1 MGKLEKVKLLFY
13 ICNMKSSVEVIIV
26 MFTLVFGLSMFNWML
41 NFTPSF
47 NQITEV
53 EIVREEEEEWI

>member
-1 MGKLEKVKLLFY
+1 
-13 ICNMKSSVEVIIV
+13 MKSSIEVIIV

-47 NQITEV
+47 SEITEV
-53 EIVREEEEEWI
+53 EVVKEEEEE

>member
-1 MGKLEKVKLLFY
+1 MK
-13 ICNMKSSVEVIIV
+13 NMLDVLVV

-47 NQITEV
+47 NVVNEI
-53 EIVREEEEEWI
+53 EIVKEDEEE

>member
-53 EIVREEEEEWI
+53 EIVREEEEE

>member
-1 MGKLEKVKLLFY
+1 
-13 ICNMKSSVEVIIV
+13 MKNSIEVIVV

-53 EIVREEEEEWI
+53 EVVREEEEE

>member
-1 MGKLEKVKLLFY
+1 
-13 ICNMKSSVEVIIV
+13 MKSSVEVIVV

-47 NQITEV
+47 NVVNEI
-53 EIVREEEEEWI
+53 EIVKEDEEE

>member
-1 MGKLEKVKLLFY
+1 
-13 ICNMKSSVEVIIV
+13 MKSSVEVIVV

-47 NQITEV
+47 NQVTEV
-53 EIVREEEEEWI
+53 EIVREEEEE

>member
-1 MGKLEKVKLLFY
+1 MGNLENVNLMYY
-13 ICNMKSSVEVIIV
+13 ICCMKNSIEVIVV

-53 EIVREEEEEWI
+53 EVVREEEEE

>member
-1 MGKLEKVKLLFY
+1 MGILEKVKLLFY

-53 EIVREEEEEWI
+53 EIVREEEEE